1 MTRNRRNYY
10 RVLHVQPEAP
20 DAVIRASYRTLMG
33 PLRQHPDR
41 GGDHAAA
48 ALLNEAYAVLG
59 DPERR
64 RAYDR
69 LLRKERMR
77 ASRNAVPAVAAAGGA
92 GRSTTSSV
100 SIPTAGCPFCGRR
113 GDAGTAECAQCAS
126 PLTVPPAPDAR
137 ARELFGK
144 RATVRF
150 ARERTVALTPAWG
163 DRPLAVT
170 MRDLSLMGTR
180 LVAGTRVPV
189 DQVVRVA
196 GQGLEALAQVVS
208 ARRMGDGWSLH
219 CRFLTLRIAGRPG
232 QFVSKTV

>member
-10 RVLHVQPEAP
+10 RILHVQPEAP

-33 PLRQHPDR
+33 PLGQHPDR
-41 GGDHAAA
+41 GGDHAGA

-77 ASRNAVPAVAAAGGA
+77 ASRRADPAGAVAGGA
-92 GRSTTSSV
+92 GRASTSAP
-100 SIPTAGCPFCGRR
+100 PTPAAGCPFCARR
-113 GDAGTAECAQCAS
+113 VDAGTAECAQCAS

-137 ARELFGK
+137 RRELFGK
-144 RATVRF
+144 RAMARF
-150 ARERTVALTPAWG
+150 TRERTVALTPAWG
-163 DRPLAVT
+163 DRPVAVT
-170 MRDLSLMGTR
+170 MRDLSLMGTL

-208 ARRMGDGWSLH
+208 ARRVGEGWSLH

-232 QFVSKTV
+232 QFVSKTA